1 MLAQYIVS
9 SLLFV
14 AGAMAQNSGT
24 QSATPTNPSDMAG
37 PDGKMVSVQVVRV
50 SDMNSTLKYFP
61 EEIEAQPGS
70 MVQFQFYPKVRS
82 GLTLLGVEWTDAE

>member
-1 MLAQYIVS
+1 MLAQYLLAS

-14 AGAMAQNSGT
+14 AGAMAQSSES
-24 QSATPTNPSDMAG
+24 QSATPAKPTDMAG

-82 GLTLLGVEWTDAE
+82 ALALLGVE